1 MIHDAALRAA
11 WRQYGDQRAIVAV
24 KELSAHVSTNHVYR
38 VLLDDGAA
46 VIAKFSWYGSYFLC
60 REDHDRLHRCNVLLR
75 GSRYEHLMADV
86 LTVDDKP
93 FMFYDGE
100 VWAVFYEEVTRRAG
114 LPRILSDVDI
124 DNFAAEIARF
134 HRACTEIAPQLPRTS
149 TSIRSD
155 AVNLLERVTNPRTA
169 ASFEF
174 STEQRQVVRHHT
186 HEFLEQLQQLGY
198 DDLPR
203 IPVLLDW
210 NLGNFSVAYDQG
222 SSGPFRLFSRWDY
235 DWFRID
241 TRLLDFYF
249 LSRVSSQTGD
259 RTVFSY
265 SAHTLLEPRFQ
276 RFLQAYHQVFPLA
289 EHEIL
294 LLKESYRFFILNY
307 VIRSGDHF
315 FEGDLWRRF
324 QQDAVATYLPALENL
339 DLRPLVAAV
348 LAA

>member
-1 MIHDAALRAA
+1 MHDAALRAA
-11 WRQYGDQRAIVAV
+11 WRQFGDPRAIVAV
-24 KELSAHVSTNHVYR
+24 KEVSAHVSTNHVYR
-38 VLLDDGAA
+38 VTLDDGAA

-60 REDHDRLHRCNVLLR
+60 REDHDRLHRCNLLLQ
-75 GSRYEHLMADV
+75 GGRYEHLMADV
-86 LTVDDKP
+86 LTVNGAP
-93 FMFYDGE
+93 FVYYDGQ
-100 VWAVFYEEVTRRAG
+100 VWAVFYEEVSRRAG
-114 LPRILSDVDI
+114 LPRILSDADVA
-124 DNFAAEIARF
+124 NFAIEIARF
-134 HRACTEIAPQLPRTS
+134 HRACTDIASHVPRTS

-155 AVNLLERVTNPRTA
+155 AVNLLERVTDPRTA

-174 STEQRQVVRHHT
+174 SSEQRLVVRHHT
-186 HEFLEQLQQLGY
+186 HEFLEQLHRLGY
-198 DDLPR
+198 DDLAR

-210 NLGNFSVAYDQG
+210 NLGNFSVAYDHG
-222 SSGPFRLFSRWDY
+222 DRGPFRLFSRWDY

-259 RTVFSY
+259 RTVFTY

-276 RFLQAYHQVFPLA
+276 RFLQAYHLEFPLT

-315 FEGDLWRRF
+315 FEGDLWRRL
-324 QQDAVATYLPALENL
+324 QHEAVSVYLPALDTL
-339 DLRPLVAAV
+339 DLRPLVDAV
-348 LAA
+348 LGT